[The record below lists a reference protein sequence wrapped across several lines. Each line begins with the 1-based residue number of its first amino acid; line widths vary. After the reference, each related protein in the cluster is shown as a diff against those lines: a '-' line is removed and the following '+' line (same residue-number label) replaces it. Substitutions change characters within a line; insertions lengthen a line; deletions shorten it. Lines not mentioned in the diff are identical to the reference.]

1 MPASPIKTRRGR
13 ANLASSSTITQ
24 SRSAVVILPPDAI
37 IYEPPAPRIRPK
49 LPSPES
55 VLVKDGPAGMEMDEA
70 SSSRASPPVET
81 GLSPP
86 KSGLFLKNEARRL
99 KEEVAINPP
108 GSVIPQFSA
117 TAPSLG
123 IFPSLARP
131 KGKGR
136 NTLLRPMMMPLDPT
150 SLRNLTTS
158 NTLRNQHYVCSKVE
172 TKVILKEGKRPASP
186 TSKVKTILEKKKEE
200 QEKSRE
206 ERAARRVGKLAQLN
220 GDQDMTDEP
229 PANRK
234 HPRGAGDEEDYE
246 TPVKPEW
253 GDMDLDDDKGG
264 PKRKRVKWDK
274 DLLRRFELNETNL
287 EGIRKAAEMAKA
299 RAATK
304 GCLAT
309 QVSLMSVQVSTLC
322 LISKIGQ
329 VLLDP
334 LGNVPQADIP
344 VANLV
349 KEQVV
354 VTKLVYIDDLPP
366 SERPKRVAAT
376 KANARIGVS

>member
-1 MPASPIKTRRGR
+1 MER
-13 ANLASSSTITQ
+13 
-24 SRSAVVILPPDAI
+24 
-37 IYEPPAPRIRPK
+37 
-49 LPSPES
+49 
-55 VLVKDGPAGMEMDEA
+55 DGEV
-70 SSSRASPPVET
+70 SSSRASPPIET

-86 KSGLFLKNEARRL
+86 KSGLFLKSEARRL
-99 KEEVAINPP
+99 KEEVAVNPP
-108 GSVIPQFSA
+108 GSVIPQFPA

-123 IFPSLARP
+123 IFPSLSRP

-172 TKVILKEGKRPASP
+172 TQVILKEGKRPASP

-206 ERAARRVGKLAQLN
+206 ERAARRVGKNAQTN
-220 GDQDMTDEP
+220 GDQEMTDDS
-229 PANRK
+229 PASRN

-246 TPVKPEW
+246 TPVKPERA
-253 GDMDLDDDKGG
+253 DMDLDNRNST

-274 DLLRRFELNETNL
+274 DLLQRFELEEGNL
-287 EGIRKAAEMAKA
+287 DGIRKAAETAKA

-304 GCLAT
+304 GCLTT
-309 QVSLMSVQVSTLC
+309 QVSL
-322 LISKIGQ
+322 ISFRVYVLFPYLHGRQ

-349 KEQVV
+349 KEQVI
-354 VTKLVYIDDLPP
+354 VTKLVYIEDLPP
-366 SERPKRVAAT
+366 SERPKRAAAT
-376 KANARIGVS
+376 KANARINIGAS